1 MRADRDAGERGAFM
15 HDALKFWLYALLDGG
30 DDDRGG
36 AADRGCGRCCGC
48 RTIPT
53 TLVLGGRVAWMVR
66 GVGVCACRH
75 ACQT

>member
-36 AADRGCGRCCGC
+36 AADRGCGRCCG
-48 RTIPT
+48 T
-53 TLVLGGRVAWMVR
+53 
-66 GVGVCACRH
+66 CAE
-75 ACQT
+75 